1 MKFYKCDIDK
11 TTKTSQIADIIFNP
25 ANEYTG
31 VDFKSFVDYVTH
43 DYGLTFATLH
53 LISRRQTPNDVYW
66 FENDSCSMTT
76 LKRYLT
82 GMDIE
87 EDANL
92 KFIQEIKQEFSLQDA
107 YPELR
112 DRIIRLKNPCSI
124 KIQDSAL
131 IKSYGK
137 DWYILV
143 LDYFY
148 FEYTSM

>member
-53 LISRRQTPNDVYW
+53 LIARRQTPNDVYW

-92 KFIQEIKQEFSLQDA
+92 KFIQEIKQEFFFARCSSRTTGSH
-107 YPELR
+107 YPPQKSMFYQNTR
-112 DRIIRLKNPCSI
+112 QCS
-124 KIQDSAL
+124 
-131 IKSYGK
+131 Y
-137 DWYILV
+137 
-143 LDYFY
+143 
-148 FEYTSM
+148 

>member
-11 TTKTSQIADIIFNP
+11 TTKTSQIADIIFNS
-25 ANEYTG
+25 ANGYTG

-53 LISRRQTPNDVYW
+53 LIARRQTPNDVYW
-66 FENDSCSMTT
+66 FENDFCSMTT

-107 YPELR
+107 HPELR